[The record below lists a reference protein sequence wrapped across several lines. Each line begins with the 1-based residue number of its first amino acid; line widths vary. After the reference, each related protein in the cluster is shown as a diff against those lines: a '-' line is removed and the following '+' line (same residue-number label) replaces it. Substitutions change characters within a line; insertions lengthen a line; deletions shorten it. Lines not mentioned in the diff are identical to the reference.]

1 MADNVSGPPLDVTP
15 ARAFVAGATGY
26 TGRAMVHELLSRGVH
41 TVAHIRPGSNSGDVR
56 AAAFAGAGTIV
67 DRSAWTPQAMRAALE
82 RHRPDVVYSLLGTTR
97 RRSRA
102 APPGE
107 PTGYDAID
115 YGLSSLLLHATR
127 DVTPAAH
134 FVYLSAAG
142 VGPRARGGYLRA
154 RWRVEQELR
163 DSGIRHTIIRPA
175 FITGPD
181 RDEDRPA
188 ERVAAAA
195 VDAALNVAALLG
207 ARRLRERFR
216 SRTASELAR
225 EICDR
230 TLLVK

>member
-1 MADNVSGPPLDVTP
+1 MADNVPGPSNDVTP
-15 ARAFVAGATGY
+15 SRAFVAGATGY

-41 TVAHIRPGSNSGDVR
+41 TVAHIRPGSPSGHR
-56 AAAFAGAGTIV
+56 AAEFAGAGAV
-67 DRSAWTPQAMRAALE
+67 LDRAAWTPQTLRAALE

-97 RRSRA
+97 RRARA
-102 APPGE
+102 ATPGE

-127 DVTPAAH
+127 DVAPDAH

-188 ERVAAAA
+188 ERVAAAV
-195 VDAALNVAALLG
+195 VDAALTVAALLG
-207 ARRLRERFR
+207 ARRLREQFR
-216 SRTASELAR
+216 SSTASELAR

-230 TLLVK
+230 TLR